1 MSPGIAPVVHA
12 PRWGGIGRRGLSQFD
27 HAVAEERIQAFAEAA

>member
-1 MSPGIAPVVHA
+1 MGCCSSGESGVHQ
-12 PRWGGIGRRGLSQFD
+12 ID